1 MVKVLY
7 LEDDDLIGSVM
18 YEYLKLAGFDV
29 NWQKNGSDA
38 YNEFIKV
45 EEDRFS
51 VVILDIMVPG
61 ISGFEVLKKI
71 REKDSEVG
79 IIMLSVLED
88 EKTQLESFDM
98 YADDYIIKPIPPIL
112 LIKKI
117 NTLLRRVNLN
127 RVNLNNLKHDLTLE
141 SSSLFLDEEGSRFFE
156 DEKDVGLTLTEFSIL
171 ELFYKNKNKSFSREE
186 LLDKVYGDSYYGS
199 DRVID
204 THIKNLRKK
213 LKQPYIKT
221 VVGLGY
227 RWNDKL

>member
-38 YNEFIKV
+38 YDELIKSV
-45 EEDRFS
+45 DDRYEI
-51 VVILDIMVPG
+51 VILDIMVPG

-71 REKDSEVG
+71 RENDHEVG

-88 EKTQLESFDM
+88 EKTQLESLDM

-117 NTLLRRVNLN
+117 KTLLRRI
-127 RVNLNNLKHDLTLE
+127 NLNNVDTDCDSE
-141 SSSLFLDEEGSRFFE
+141 NSSLVLDEEGSRFFE
-156 DEKDVGLTLTEFSIL
+156 DKKDIGLTLTEFSIL
-171 ELFYKNKNKSFSREE
+171 ELLYKNKNKSFSREE
-186 LLDKVYGDSYYGS
+186 LLDRVYGDSYYGS

-227 RWNDKL
+227 RWNEEY

>member
-38 YNEFIKV
+38 YDEFIKAV
-45 EEDRFS
+45 DDRYGI
-51 VVILDIMVPG
+51 VILDIIVPG

-71 REKDSEVG
+71 RENDHEVG

-88 EKTQLESFDM
+88 DKTQLESLDM

-117 NTLLRRVNLN
+117 KTLLRRINLN
-127 RVNLNNLKHDLTLE
+127 HVDTDCDSKN
-141 SSSLFLDEEGSRFFE
+141 SSLVLDEEGSRFFE
-156 DEKDVGLTLTEFSIL
+156 DKKDIGLTLTEFSIL
-171 ELFYKNKNKSFSREE
+171 ELLYKNKNKSFSREE
-186 LLDKVYGDSYYGS
+186 LLDRVYGDSYYGS

-227 RWNDKL
+227 RWNEEY

>member
-7 LEDDDLIGSVM
+7 LEDDDLIGFVM

-38 YNEFIKV
+38 YDEFIKAAD
-45 EEDRFS
+45 DRYGI
-51 VVILDIMVPG
+51 VILDIIVPG

-71 REKDSEVG
+71 RENDHEVG

-88 EKTQLESFDM
+88 ENTQIESLDM

-117 NTLLRRVNLN
+117 KTLLRRINLN
-127 RVNLNNLKHDLTLE
+127 HVDTDCDSEN
-141 SSSLFLDEEGSRFFE
+141 SSLILDEEGSRFFE
-156 DEKDVGLTLTEFSIL
+156 DKKDIGLTLTEFSIL
-171 ELFYKNKNKSFSREE
+171 ELLYKNKNKSFSREE
-186 LLDKVYGDSYYGS
+186 LLDRVYGDSYYGS

-227 RWNDKL
+227 RWNEEY